1 MFRPLVAAT
10 AAALTVLGLVAAPA
24 SASPEPAS
32 PRPIKTAPAAPTAP
46 DEAAQEESA
55 AAAQTLRW
63 TGTDDIN
70 SYGEAPTT
78 AVAGET
84 TIVFENNESTG
95 NTTYMTHTLTF
106 DTSTPGYNHDVSLN
120 ITANPLDGN
129 GGLHEATVTL
139 TPGTYR
145 YYCTVQGH
153 SQMAGELV
161 VTGDGGG
168 EDTTPPTVTAEVT
181 GSQDADGNYVGSATA
196 TLTAADDG
204 SGVDTV
210 EYQLDGGA
218 WTAYTE
224 PVVVNAV
231 GDHTLLYRATDVAG
245 NVSEEGT
252 TSFSVVEGGG
262 GEDTTPPAVSAEV
275 TGEQDADGNYVG
287 SATVTVTA
295 TDEGSGVELVEY
307 EIDDT
312 GFHPYTE
319 PVVVTDP
326 GDHAVQFRATDA
338 AGNESE
344 TGSVP
349 FRVVEGGGGE
359 DTTPPA
365 VSAEVTGEQDADGNY
380 VNSAVVTLSATD
392 DGSGVASVEYQL
404 DGGEW
409 TAYDAPL
416 TVNAE
421 GAHTVLYRATDV
433 AGNVSEEGTSSFTV
447 VRTDSTAPTV
457 SATVVG
463 EQDADGNYLG
473 SAVVTVTAE
482 DEGSGV
488 DTVEYSL
495 DGGEWTAYTEAV
507 QVSGAGA
514 HTFAYRATDVA
525 GNVSEEG
532 TESFTVVD
540 DPNQDTVPPSVSAQ
554 VSGNQDADWNYVD
567 TATVTLTALDVDSG
581 VASVEYKLDDGAW
594 TEYTEPLSVG
604 VGEHTVWYRATDNA
618 GNVSAEL
625 SGSFTVVE
633 AVNDECPNSDTR
645 ATVFIGAE
653 NTYVANR
660 QTANGCTVADAIAQ
674 DDWYRT
680 HNAFVRHVKRTT
692 RELVE
697 AGVLTP
703 RERDIIVRAAAR
715 SDIGGNT
722 ASRV

>member
-32 PRPIKTAPAAPTAP
+32 PKPVKPAPAAPELA
-46 DEAAQEESA
+46 EADDAA

-63 TGTDDIN
+63 TGTDSITE
-70 SYGEAPTT
+70 YGEEPTT

-95 NTTYMTHTLTF
+95 NTTFMTHTLTF
-106 DTSTPGYNHDVSLN
+106 DTSTPGYNHDVPLN

-145 YYCTVQGH
+145 FYCTVQGH
-153 SQMAGELV
+153 GQMAGELV
-161 VTGDGGG
+161 VTGGGG
-168 EDTTPPTVTAEVT
+168 EDTTPPTVTAEIT
-181 GSQDADGNYVGSATA
+181 GTQDADGNYVGSATA
-196 TLTAADDG
+196 TLTATDDS
-204 SGVDTV
+204 SGVDSV
-210 EYQLDGGA
+210 EYQLDGGE

-224 PVVVNAV
+224 PVAVNAV

-245 NVSEEGT
+245 NVSAEGT
-252 TSFSVVEGGG
+252 ESFSVVEGGG
-262 GEDTTPPAVSAEV
+262 GEDTTPPTVSAEV

-287 SATVTVTA
+287 TATVTVTA
-295 TDEGSGVELVEY
+295 TDDGSGVELVEY

-312 GFHPYTE
+312 GFLPYTE
-319 PVVVTDP
+319 PVAVTEP

-359 DTTPPA
+359 DTTPPT

-380 VNSAVVTLSATD
+380 VDAAVVTLSATD

-409 TAYDAPL
+409 TAYTAPV
-416 TVNAE
+416 TVNAPGE
-421 GAHTVLYRATDV
+421 HMLHYRATDV
-433 AGNVSEEGTSSFTV
+433 AGNVSEEGMSSFTV
-447 VRTDSTAPTV
+447 VQQDGTAPTV

-473 SAVVTVTAE
+473 SALVTVTAE

-488 DTVEYSL
+488 DSVEYSL
-495 DGGEWTAYTEAV
+495 DGGAWTAYTEAV
-507 QVSGAGA
+507 QVGDAGA

-532 TESFTVVD
+532 SESFTVVD

-554 VSGNQDADWNYVD
+554 VTGSQDADWNYVD

-581 VASVEYKLDDGAW
+581 VASVEYKLDDGEW
-594 TEYTEPLSVG
+594 TEYTEPLSVDE
-604 VGEHTVWYRATDNA
+604 GEHTVWYRATDNA

-633 AVNDECPNSDTR
+633 PVNDECPDSDTR
-645 ATVFIGAE
+645 ATVFIGNE

-660 QTANGCTVADAIAQ
+660 VTANGCTVADAIAQ

-692 RELVE
+692 RDLVE
-697 AGVLTP
+697 SGVLTS

-715 SDIGGNT
+715 SDIGYNL
-722 ASRV
+722 ARRV